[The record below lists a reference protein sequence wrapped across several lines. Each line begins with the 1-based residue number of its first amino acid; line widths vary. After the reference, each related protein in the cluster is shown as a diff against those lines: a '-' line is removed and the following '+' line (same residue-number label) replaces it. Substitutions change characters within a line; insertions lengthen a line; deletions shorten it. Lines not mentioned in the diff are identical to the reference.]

1 MGIKTYR
8 PVTPGL
14 RHRTGNRFDELSG
27 DAPYKPLLVSLPK
40 SGGRDSRGHLSM
52 RNRGGGHKQLYRVI
66 DFKRDKIGIPG
77 TVETVEYDPNRS
89 SFISLVKYRDGERRY
104 IIYPAGLQVGQEI
117 VSTDRQA
124 DILPGNA
131 MPLRFIPLGTVI
143 HNIELRKDKG
153 GQVAKSAGA
162 GAQILAKEGD
172 YAQVRLPSSEIRK
185 VHLDC
190 RATIGQI
197 GNARPLEHQRRQ
209 GRPEPLEGHPA
220 ARPRHG
226 HESHRPSA
234 RRRRGQGQG
243 RPPSGQPGRHPDQ
256 GLQDPQEQADPG
268 LHRPAQEQVIMSR
281 SLHKGPFI
289 DGHLLEKVQA
299 LSTPAGKRQ
308 VVKTWSRRSTII
320 PEMVGMTIGVHNGRK
335 FIPVFVTENMVG
347 HKLGEFSPTR
357 HFKGHTS
364 KTAKQLKVGKTP

>member
-8 PVTPGL
+8 PTTPGL
-14 RHRTGNRFDELSG
+14 RHRTVNRYDELSG
-27 DAPYKPLLVSLPK
+27 DGPYKPLLVSLPK

-66 DFKRDKIGIPG
+66 DFKRDKIDIPG

-89 SFISLVKYRDGERRY
+89 SFISLVKYRDGDRRY
-104 IIYPAGLQVGQEI
+104 IIYPSGLKVGQEV

-197 GNARPLEHQRRQ
+197 GNLDHSNISVGKAGRSRWKGIRPHVR
-209 GRPEPLEGHPA
+209 GTAMNPIDHPHGGGEGKA
-220 ARPRHG
+220 KG
-226 HESHRPSA
+226 
-234 RRRRGQGQG
+234 
-243 RPPSGQPGRHPDQ
+243 GRHPVSPTGIPTKGYKTRQ
-256 GLQDPQEQADPG
+256 NKRTQA
-268 LHRPAQEQVIMSR
+268 
-281 SLHKGPFI
+281 FI
-289 DGHLLEKVQA
+289 V
-299 LSTPAGKRQ
+299 R
-308 VVKTWSRRSTII
+308 RRS
-320 PEMVGMTIGVHNGRK
+320 K
-335 FIPVFVTENMVG
+335 
-347 HKLGEFSPTR
+347 
-357 HFKGHTS
+357 
-364 KTAKQLKVGKTP
+364 